1 MNTLR
6 IILYTD
12 STINYK
18 TDKETALAAFE
29 DWKEKLKACGIYY
42 IEDFIKVKNAL
53 LLDEDNFII
62 DTLYDLYEYEEDE
75 ED

>member
-1 MNTLR
+1 MRTLR

-12 STINYK
+12 SEINYK
-18 TDKETALAAFE
+18 TDKETALDAFE
-29 DWKEKLKACGIYY
+29 DWKEKIKACGIYY